1 MAEPVLTM
9 RIEGLETLQKAL
21 ADPELVKGPIRDA
34 LTRAGLTV
42 EARAKQKAPVDTGRL
57 RASIAT
63 RVEETRAV
71 IGTPVG
77 YAPYVELGS
86 KPHFPPPSALATWA
100 RRHGFGPR
108 GEWALARAIAKRGTK
123 AHPFLVP
130 ALLESKPDIEGFLR
144 DAARQIEAKWGK

>member
-21 ADPELVKGPIRDA
+21 ADPELVKGPIKDA

-63 RVEETRAV
+63 KVEETRA
-71 IGTPVG
+71 IVG
-77 YAPYVELGS
+77 SNVLYASYVEFGT
-86 KPHFPPPSALATWA
+86 KPHFPPVSALTTWA
-100 RRHGFGPR
+100 RRHGFDS
-108 GEWALARAIAKRGTK
+108 AFVLARAISQRGTK
-123 AHPFLVP
+123 AHPYLVP
-130 ALLESKPDIEGFLR
+130 ALLESKPDIESFLR
-144 DAARQIEAKWGK
+144 DAARRIEAKWGK